1 MRKIAFILLLASS
14 INVFAYQET
23 EVQYEKEGNKDQYF
37 VLEVKKNGENNDVLY
52 KHVRNYMGT
61 SNTYV
66 RIEINCKNKT
76 SRLLGM
82 SGVSPE
88 KIDLNS
94 EDRKFVPQAYEWQ
107 DMNVGPSGEV
117 ALSNFVCTPS
127 TIEKPPAPPQISEE
141 KRNALQNCLTLQ
153 SGEAIAK
160 CLNKK

>member
-1 MRKIAFILLLASS
+1 MKKLTFALLLFSATNTFAHSGRTDASGCH
-14 INVFAYQET
+14 T
-23 EVQYEKEGNKDQYF
+23 E
-37 VLEVKKNGENNDVLY
+37 
-52 KHVRNYMGT
+52 
-61 SNTYV
+61 
-66 RIEINCKNKT
+66 
-76 SRLLGM
+76 
-82 SGVSPE
+82 
-88 KIDLNS
+88 
-94 EDRKFVPQAYEWQ
+94 YEWQ

>member
-1 MRKIAFILLLASS
+1 MKKIAFVLLFASS
-14 INVFAYQET
+14 LNVFAYQEI

-37 VLEVKKNGENNDVLY
+37 VLEVKKIGENNDVLY

-66 RIEINCKNKT
+66 RTEINCKNKT
-76 SRLLGM
+76 LRLLGS
-82 SGVSPE
+82 SGISAE

-94 EDRKFVPQAYEWQ
+94 EDRKFIPQAYDWQ
-107 DMNVGPSGEV
+107 DINVGPSGQV
-117 ALSNFVCTPS
+117 ALANFVCTPPL
-127 TIEKPPAPPQISEE
+127 IEKPTALPKISEE